1 MSNYVVTDTELT
13 NIANAVREKTGKS
26 AAISFPSGYVSE
38 IESIETG
45 GDTPSGTKEI
55 SISQNGTT
63 TEDVSSYANAE
74 ITVNVPSENNFYK
87 LSGGASGRTTPVS
100 ARFVGNTLPTR
111 NAFGSYGMFWIQ
123 PGLTVYLP
131 AGITKIPTNHFMN
144 VCNNYGN
151 FKVIS
156 DDSFATVTEL
166 EAQCFR
172 ESGLVGDYVFP
183 NVTAFTGSAGGQFA
197 KCTRLTGV
205 HFPKMTTAPNAF
217 SGCSGLTAME
227 FGSVGYP
234 VTAWSTGDTVKATG
248 SITAFTDVE
257 HIDSIYAAIRAKN
270 ASCTVTVKASEAMT
284 YNGTAYAAGD
294 VVITDTPS

>member
-13 NIANAVREKTGKS
+13 SIANAVREKTGKS
-26 AAISFPSGYVSE
+26 TVISFPSGYVSE

-45 GDTPSGTKEI
+45 GGAPSGTKEI

-63 TEDVSSYANAE
+63 TEDVSNFASAE
-74 ITVNVPSENNFYK
+74 ITVNVPSENNFYR
-87 LSGGASGRTTPVS
+87 LIGGASAKTTPVS
-100 ARFVGNTLPTR
+100 ARFVGNTLPTG

-131 AGITKIPTNHFMN
+131 AGITKIPAQHFMN
-144 VCNNYGN
+144 VCSNYGN
-151 FKVIS
+151 FNVIS

-166 EAQCFR
+166 GAECFR
-172 ESGLVGDYVFP
+172 GSGLVGDYTFQ
-183 NVTAFTGSAGGQFA
+183 NVTVFSGSAGAQFM
-197 KCTRLTGV
+197 KCTSLTGI

-234 VTAWSTGDTVKATG
+234 VTEWNTGNTVKATG